1 MSPKREPRA
10 TVRNRPGDD
19 AGSGGQT
26 PGAAIPLLEWIVGG
40 LGAVLVGGATAFL
53 VYHALTRDRTP
64 PDVRVIVERV
74 LELENGYLVQ
84 FRAFNRGGSAA
95 AELMIEGEVAG
106 PDGSERRP
114 SEAVLDYVPAGSDRE
129 GGGSGFPATPEPV
142 SSPYAPQAMPTRE
155 AGARC
160 CLSQA
165 DAFFADVID
174 RRPTAVAGPQRR

>member
-19 AGSGGQT
+19 WPGQAGKK

-74 LELENGYLVQ
+74 LELERRLP
-84 FRAFNRGGSAA
+84 RA
-95 AELMIEGEVAG
+95 
-106 PDGSERRP
+106 
-114 SEAVLDYVPAGSDRE
+114 
-129 GGGSGFPATPEPV
+129 V
-142 SSPYAPQAMPTRE
+142 SR
-155 AGARC
+155 
-160 CLSQA
+160 
-165 DAFFADVID
+165 V
-174 RRPTAVAGPQRR
+174 